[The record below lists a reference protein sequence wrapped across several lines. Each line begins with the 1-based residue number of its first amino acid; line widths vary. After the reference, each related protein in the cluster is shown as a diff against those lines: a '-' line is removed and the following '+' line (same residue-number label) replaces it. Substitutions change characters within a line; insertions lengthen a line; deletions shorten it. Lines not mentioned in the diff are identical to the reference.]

1 MDSAPNPVCSVW
13 YHKTSAWATIAL
25 PDSSAWSRDC
35 PPVLVVSVSESIRAW
50 MCLIL
55 PLCCIY
61 PSLTGYL
68 WFCPCFTLL
77 PVCFNLIVCSIQL
90 DVSAPSSQTP
100 YWCPL
105 PYLDTLSHCLPPLAS
120 HITMC
125 ALIASST
132 NSIQPNQPI
141 LTQSNSPPDSL
152 VIYILYTRAEIQ
164 QHWFGTLR
172 IVEGVTKQMVQHKC
186 KLISREL
193 VRNGD
198 SARVIESE
206 EITVKWGVD
215 SSMTPASRQTQSID
229 DEMPRHSL
237 WTTSIQVLEL
247 VELEAAGRQTDV

>member
-1 MDSAPNPVCSVW
+1 VSDSASLLYISVTNW
-13 YHKTSAWATIAL
+13 
-25 PDSSAWSRDC
+25 
-35 PPVLVVSVSESIRAW
+35 VSV
-50 MCLIL
+50 IL
-55 PLCCIY
+55 PVFHSASCLLQSDRLFDSARCLSSEFPNALLVPSALSGY
-61 PSLTGYL
+61 PVPLLTAS
-68 WFCPCFTLL
+68 C
-77 PVCFNLIVCSIQL
+77 
-90 DVSAPSSQTP
+90 
-100 YWCPL
+100 
-105 PYLDTLSHCLPPLAS
+105 LSH
-120 HITMC
+120 HYG

-206 EITVKWGVD
+206 EITVK
-215 SSMTPASRQTQSID
+215 
-229 DEMPRHSL
+229 
-237 WTTSIQVLEL
+237 
-247 VELEAAGRQTDV
+247 

>member
-1 MDSAPNPVCSVW
+1 
-13 YHKTSAWATIAL
+13 
-25 PDSSAWSRDC
+25 
-35 PPVLVVSVSESIRAW
+35 
-50 MCLIL
+50 
-55 PLCCIY
+55 
-61 PSLTGYL
+61 
-68 WFCPCFTLL
+68 
-77 PVCFNLIVCSIQL
+77 
-90 DVSAPSSQTP
+90 
-100 YWCPL
+100 
-105 PYLDTLSHCLPPLAS
+105 
-120 HITMC
+120 MC

-206 EITVKWGVD
+206 EITVK
-215 SSMTPASRQTQSID
+215 
-229 DEMPRHSL
+229 
-237 WTTSIQVLEL
+237 
-247 VELEAAGRQTDV
+247 